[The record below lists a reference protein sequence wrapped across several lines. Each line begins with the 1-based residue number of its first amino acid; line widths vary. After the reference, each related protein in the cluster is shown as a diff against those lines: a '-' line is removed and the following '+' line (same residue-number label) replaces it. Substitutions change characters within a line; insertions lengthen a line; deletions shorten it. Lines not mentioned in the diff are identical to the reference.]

1 MRANR
6 GRPKKEV
13 RRDVGLRIR
22 FTQDEYDELSEMAKS
37 YGLSMSELVRTMVR
51 NNNERY
57 TFAQKTHFL
66 KNEK

>member
-1 MRANR
+1 MGKA

-22 FTQDEYDELSEMAKS
+22 FTQDEYNELSEMAKS

-51 NNNERY
+51 NNHERY
-57 TFAQKTHFL
+57 TFAQKTHFF
-66 KNEK
+66 KNDK